1 MKFDETKARALLRF
15 WRVMIP
21 QIPAVATQLLDI
33 ANVLSLPE
41 WVTPALI
48 FVGAVATALDK
59 FLRDI
64 KA

>member
-1 MKFDETKARALLRF
+1 MKFDEAKARALLRF

-21 QIPAVATQLLDI
+21 QIPAVVAQLLDI
-33 ANVLSLPE
+33 AKVLSLPE

-48 FVGAVATALDK
+48 LVGAIATAVDK